1 MRQIRLLIPSLFII
15 MEIIVPGC
23 APKNPPPGDTKT
35 TATTAKVEELLSQLT
50 LEEKVGQM
58 TQVCID
64 VVSVTENGVIAE
76 PHQVDPVKLRKAIVD
91 YHVGSILNV
100 ANHCYSRDHW
110 YEIMS
115 AIREMSEQ
123 NQCKIPVLYG
133 IDAIHG
139 NNYCEN
145 ATLFPQQ
152 IAMAATWNPGLM
164 EQAASIT
171 AYETRAAAI
180 PWNFSPVLD
189 IGRQAAWSRIWETF
203 GEDIFLANQMTQA
216 IVKGYE
222 GDDIGNKYKVASCMK
237 HYLGYGFPVS
247 GKDRTPAW
255 IPDNFLREYF
265 LPPFEQAVECGAHTI
280 MINSGEIN
288 GVPVHASHYILT
300 EILRNEL
307 HFEGLAVS
315 DWEDIIRLH
324 TKHHVAATP
333 REAVRMAVMAGV
345 DMSMVPYDYSFY
357 DHLLELAREGS
368 VPAWRIDEAVRRILT
383 LKVKLG
389 LFENLYYPASDYPDF
404 ASEKH
409 RLASL
414 EAARECITLLK
425 NEDHVLPLPKNAR
438 VLVTGFAAN
447 TMASLNGGWSH
458 TWQGD
463 QADRYASDKLT
474 ILEAIRAAIGENNV
488 AWAEGTRF
496 DELTDIDRALQLAR
510 SADYIILCLGEMA
523 YCEQPGTIG
532 DISLPPAQAELANRL
547 ASAGKPVILVL
558 TEGRPRLIS
567 AFAENMDAILI
578 AYLPGNEGGIAITD
592 VLFGD
597 VNPSGKLPYTYPRSP
612 NALINYDHKYT
623 EEVSEVVSIP
633 QFEFGYGLSY
643 TSFSY
648 SGLSLSA
655 GDIRSADSLR
665 ISIDVTNT
673 GNLAGKEVV
682 QLYISDL
689 YASITPPVKRLRG
702 FQKVELA
709 PGQTQ
714 TVIFTIHPSELA
726 FVNADSQWVTEP
738 GEFEVKIGDQAG
750 RFTLND

>member
-1 MRQIRLLIPSLFII
+1 MYLFLFRAFPILMI
-15 MEIIVPGC
+15 LQGC
-23 APKNPPPGDTKT
+23 EQKSTPPGNAGSNGIEVTVT
-35 TATTAKVEELLSQLT
+35 ELLSGLT

-64 VVSVTENGVIAE
+64 VVSVTENGAIAE
-76 PHQVDPVKLRKAIVD
+76 PHRIDTDKLRNAIVD
-91 YHVGSILNV
+91 HHVGSILNV
-100 ANHCYSRDHW
+100 ANHCYTREHW
-110 YEIMS
+110 YEILS
-115 AIREMSEQ
+115 AIRDMSEQ
-123 NQCKIPVLYG
+123 NQCKVPVLYG

-139 NNYCEN
+139 NNYCEK

-152 IAMAATWNPGLM
+152 IAMAATWNPAIL

-189 IGRQAAWSRIWETF
+189 IGRHAAWPRLWETF
-203 GEDIFLANQMTQA
+203 GEDVFLAKKMTCA
-216 IVKGYE
+216 IVRGYE

-237 HYLGYGFPVS
+237 HYMGYGFPVS

-255 IPDNFLREYF
+255 IPDHYLREYF
-265 LPPFEQAVECGAHTI
+265 LPPFAQAVACGAHTI
-280 MINSGEIN
+280 MLNSGEIN

-300 EILRNEL
+300 DILRDEL
-307 HFEGLAVS
+307 HFVGLAVS

-333 REAVRMAVMAGV
+333 KEAVKMAVMAGV

-357 DHLLELAREGS
+357 DYLLELARDGE
-368 VPAWRIDEAVRRILT
+368 VPVARIDEAVRRILT

-425 NEDHVLPLPKNAR
+425 NTDNVLPLPKYAR

-447 TMASLNGGWSH
+447 TMACLNGGWSH

-463 QADRYASDKLT
+463 LADLYASDKLT
-474 ILEAIRAAIGENNV
+474 ILEAIQAAIGETNV
-488 AWAEGTRF
+488 AWAEGAQF
-496 DELTDIDRALQLAR
+496 DTLSDIGRAVQLAR
-510 SADYIILCLGEMA
+510 SVDYVILCLGEMA
-523 YCEQPGTIG
+523 YCEQPGSIG
-532 DISLPPAQAELANRL
+532 DISLPGAQSELASRL
-547 ASAGKPVILVL
+547 AATGKPVILVL
-558 TEGRPRLIS
+558 TQGRPRLIS
-567 AFAENMDAILI
+567 AFADQMKAILTG
-578 AYLPGNEGGIAITD
+578 YLPGNEGGIAIAD

-623 EEVSEVVSIP
+623 ELVPEVISVP
-633 QFEFGYGLSY
+633 QFEFGFGLSY
-643 TSFSY
+643 TTFGY
-648 SGLSLSA
+648 SNLVVSA
-655 GDIRSADSLR
+655 NE
-665 ISIDVTNT
+665 ISQDTPLKISVDVTNT
-673 GNLAGKEVV
+673 GSRQGKEVV
-682 QLYISDL
+682 QLYISDR

-702 FQKVELA
+702 FEKVDLA
-709 PGQTQ
+709 PGQTT
-714 TVIFTIHPSELA
+714 TVTFSVHPAELA
-726 FVNADSQWVTEP
+726 FVNADSKWVTEP
-738 GEFEVKIGDQAG
+738 GEFEIQIGYQRAG
-750 RFTLND
+750 FTLR

>member
-1 MRQIRLLIPSLFII
+1 MTTKNYLFMSVAFPIL
-15 MEIIVPGC
+15 MTLQGC
-23 APKNPPPGDTKT
+23 GPKSTLSG
-35 TATTAKVEELLSQLT
+35 TAGSSGIEAKVTELLSGLT
-50 LEEKVGQM
+50 IEEKVGQM

-76 PHQVDPVKLRKAIVD
+76 PHRIDTEKLRNAIVD
-91 YHVGSILNV
+91 HHVGSILNV
-100 ANHCYSRDHW
+100 ANHCYTREHW
-110 YEIMS
+110 YEIMA
-115 AIREMSEQ
+115 AIQDMSRQ

-139 NNYCEN
+139 NNYCEK

-152 IAMAATWNPGLM
+152 IAMAATWNPALM

-189 IGRQAAWSRIWETF
+189 IGRHSAWSRQWETF
-203 GEDIFLANQMTQA
+203 GEDVFLAKQMTRA
-216 IVKGYE
+216 IIKGYE
-222 GDDIGNKYKVASCMK
+222 GGDIGNKFKVASCMK
-237 HYLGYGFPVS
+237 HYMGYGFPVS

-255 IPDNFLREYF
+255 IPDNYLREYF
-265 LPPFEQAVECGAHTI
+265 LPPFAQAVEGGAHTI

-300 EILRNEL
+300 EILRDEL
-307 HFEGLAVS
+307 HFEGLADS

-333 REAVRMAVMAGV
+333 KEAVKMAVMAGV
-345 DMSMVPYDYSFY
+345 DMSMIPYDYSFY
-357 DHLLELAREGS
+357 DYLLELVKEGE
-368 VPAWRIDEAVRRILT
+368 VPMARIDEAVRRILT
-383 LKVKLG
+383 VKVKLG

-414 EAARECITLLK
+414 EAARECVTLLK
-425 NEDHVLPLPKNAR
+425 NTDNVLPLPKKAR

-447 TMASLNGGWSH
+447 TMACLNGGWSH

-463 QADRYASDKLT
+463 QADLYASDKLT
-474 ILEAIRAAIGENNV
+474 ILEAIQAAIGGNNV
-488 AWAEGTRF
+488 LWAEGTRF
-496 DELTDIDRALQLAR
+496 DALSDIDKALQLAR
-510 SADYIILCLGEMA
+510 SADFIILCLGEMA

-532 DISLPPAQAELANRL
+532 DISLPAAQTELASRL
-547 ASAGKPVILVL
+547 AATGKPVILVL

-567 AFAENMDAILI
+567 AFADPMKAILTG
-578 AYLPGNEGGIAITD
+578 YLPGNEGGIAIAD

-612 NALINYDHKYT
+612 NALITYDHKYT
-623 EEVSEVVSIP
+623 EVVPEVISIP
-633 QFEFGYGLSY
+633 QFEFGHGLSY
-643 TSFSY
+643 TTFSY
-648 SGLSLSA
+648 ANLAVSA
-655 GDIRSADSLR
+655 GEISQNESLK

-673 GNLAGKEVV
+673 GARQGKEVV

-702 FQKVELA
+702 FEKVSLA
-709 PGQTQ
+709 PGQTN
-714 TVIFTIHPSELA
+714 TVTFTIRPEDLA
-726 FVNADSQWVTEP
+726 FVNADSKWVTEP
-738 GEFEVKIGDQAG
+738 GEFEVRIGDQKA
-750 RFTLND
+750 RFTLK

>member
-1 MRQIRLLIPSLFII
+1 MKPRSLIPSLLI
-15 MEIIVPGC
+15 MMIIVLQGC
-23 APKNPPPGDTKT
+23 APENPPQGNK
-35 TATTAKVEELLSQLT
+35 TATATDAKVNELLAQLT
-50 LEEKVGQM
+50 LEEKIGQM

-64 VVSVTENGVIAE
+64 VVSVTENGAIAE
-76 PHQVDPVKLRKAIVD
+76 PHRIDTGKLRKAIVD
-91 YHVGSILNV
+91 YHAGSILNV
-100 ANHCYSRDHW
+100 ANHCYSREHW

-115 AIREMSEQ
+115 AIREMTEQ
-123 NQCKIPVLYG
+123 NHCKIPVLYG

-139 NNYCEN
+139 NNYCEK

-189 IGRQAAWSRIWETF
+189 IGRHAAWSRLWETF
-203 GEDIFLANQMTQA
+203 GEDVFLARQMTRA
-216 IVKGYE
+216 IVRGYE
-222 GDDIGNKYKVASCMK
+222 GEDISDKYKVASCIK
-237 HYLGYGFPVS
+237 HYTGYGFPVS

-255 IPDNFLREYF
+255 IPDNYLREYF
-265 LPPFEQAVECGAHTI
+265 LPTFEEAIACGVHTL

-288 GVPVHASHYILT
+288 GVPVHASHYMLT

-307 HFEGLAVS
+307 KFEGLACS

-324 TKHHVAATP
+324 TKHHVASTP
-333 REAVRMAVMAGV
+333 KEAVRMAVMAGV

-357 DHLLELAREGS
+357 EYLLELVKEGS
-368 VPAWRIDEAVRRILT
+368 VPVWRIDEAVGRILT
-383 LKVKLG
+383 VKVKLG
-389 LFENLYYPASDYPDF
+389 LFENLFYPASDYPDF
-404 ASEKH
+404 GSEKH

-425 NEDHVLPLPKNAR
+425 NNDNVLPLPKNSR

-447 TMASLNGGWSH
+447 TMACLNGGWSH

-474 ILEAIRAAIGENNV
+474 ILEAIREAAGGQNV
-488 AWAEGTRF
+488 SWVEGTWF
-496 DELTDIDRALQLAR
+496 DSITDADRAVRQAR
-510 SADYIILCLGEMA
+510 DADYVILCLGEIA

-532 DISLPPAQAELANRL
+532 DLSLPPAQVELANRL
-547 ASAGKPVILVL
+547 AATGKPVILVL

-567 AFAENMDAILI
+567 AFADHMDAILM
-578 AYLPGNEGGIAITD
+578 AYLPGNEGGIAIAE
-592 VLFGD
+592 VLFGN
-597 VNPSGKLPYTYPRSP
+597 VNPSGKLPYTYPSSP

-623 EEVSEVVSIP
+623 ERVPEVISIP
-633 QFEFGYGLSY
+633 QFEFGFGLSY

-648 SGLSLSA
+648 ANLALSTSELS
-655 GDIRSADSLR
+655 STDSLR
-665 ISIDVTNT
+665 ISIAVTNT
-673 GNLAGKEVV
+673 GTRAGKEVV
-682 QLYISDL
+682 QLYVSDL
-689 YASITPPVKRLRG
+689 YASITPSVKRLRG

-709 PGQTQ
+709 PGETT
-714 TVIFTIHPSELA
+714 TVSFVISPSELA
-726 FVNADSQWVTEP
+726 FVNVDSQWVTEP
-738 GEFEVKIGDQAG
+738 GEFEVTVGNQTE
-750 RFTLND
+750 RFTLTD